1 MYEFRHCFLA
11 GGFDVSIFPSVYTVT
26 ASVLQPVARPLALEN
41 LRPVEDDG
49 MTARMHTRDDMGVII
64 VGIKRGGICFLS
76 SRSCIVR
83 RALSVRRQL
92 RFLLF
97 GFTSGLCQR
106 VSGRKRWDGKGVS
119 GKRSRGLSLLHAL
132 VFRVLIFG
140 LFFTLGS
147 VSFSDP
153 DPVSSRK
160 GGFSLGGRK
169 GVLLAFSVMPNQV
182 A

>member
-1 MYEFRHCFLA
+1 M
-11 GGFDVSIFPSVYTVT
+11 SIFPSVYTVT
-26 ASVLQPVARPLALEN
+26 ASVLRPVARPLALEN

-64 VGIKRGGICFLS
+64 VGIERGGICFLS

-140 LFFTLGS
+140 LFFYFGFCLFLGPRPCVITQRG
-147 VSFSDP
+147 VSRWGVGRASC
-153 DPVSSRK
+153 SR
-160 GGFSLGGRK
+160 FRSCPIRWHD
-169 GVLLAFSVMPNQV
+169 VLVL
-182 A
+182 